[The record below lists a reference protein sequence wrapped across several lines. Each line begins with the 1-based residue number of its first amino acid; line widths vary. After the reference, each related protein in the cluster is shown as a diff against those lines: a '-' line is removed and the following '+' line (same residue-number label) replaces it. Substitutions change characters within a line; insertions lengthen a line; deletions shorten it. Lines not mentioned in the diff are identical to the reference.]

1 MLSADRRKVSSILTA
16 SLAVW
21 FLLVLAAGYAGV
33 FESGPSRP
41 PLAVLLAVAAPP
53 LIFGALYRASRRVRD
68 FVLAT
73 DLRLLTAIQSWR
85 VIGVMFLVFYAFGLL
100 PGVFAWPAG
109 AGDLAVG
116 LAAPFVLL
124 SMLRQSPTWRRR
136 VLWLNVAGLL
146 DFVGA
151 VGTGVL
157 VSNNAIGLAADGAAR
172 VSLGSL
178 PLSLI
183 PTFAVP
189 LWTIFHIVSLIQ
201 LARSAPAVSFSE
213 SAAASASI

>member
-124 SMLRQSPTWRRR
+124 SMLRQSPTWRLR

-189 LWTIFHIVSLIQ
+189 LWTIFHIVSLLQ
-201 LARSAPAVSFSE
+201 LARTAGTVSTREVALATPSF
-213 SAAASASI
+213 

>member
-1 MLSADRRKVSSILTA
+1 MLDTDRRNISSIVIAVLA
-16 SLAVW
+16 GSL
-21 FLLVLAAGYAGV
+21 LLVLGAGLAGF

-41 PLAVLLAVAAPP
+41 PLAVLVAVAGP
-53 LIFGALYRASRRVRD
+53 LLVFASTYRVSRRFRD
-68 FVLAT
+68 FVLAL
-73 DLRLLTAIQSWR
+73 DLGLVTAVQSWR
-85 VIGVMFLVFYAFGLL
+85 VIGVMFLAFYAFGLL
-100 PGVFAWPAG
+100 PGLFAWPAG
-109 AGDLAVG
+109 VGDAAVG

-124 SMLRQSPTWRRR
+124 AVVRRSPTWRRQ

-151 VGTGVL
+151 IGMGVL
-157 VSNNAIGLAADGAAR
+157 SSNNSLGIAADGAAR

-189 LWTIFHIVSLIQ
+189 LWTICHVVSLLQ
-201 LARSAPAVSFSE
+201 LARTAKTVSARQSVGAMR
-213 SAAASASI
+213 AI

>member
-1 MLSADRRKVSSILTA
+1 MLSADRRNVSSILTA
-16 SLAVW
+16 ILAVW
-21 FLLVLAAGYAGV
+21 FLLVLAAGYAGA

-41 PLAVLLAVAAPP
+41 PLAVLLAVVGPL
-53 LIFGALYRASRRVRD
+53 LIFAAAYRASRRVRD
-68 FVLAT
+68 LVLAI

-100 PGVFAWPAG
+100 PGLFAWPAG

-151 VGTGVL
+151 IGTGVL
-157 VSNNAIGLAADGAAR
+157 TSNNAIGLAADGAAR

-189 LWTIFHIVSLIQ
+189 LWTIFHIVSLLQ
-201 LARSAPAVSFSE
+201 LARTVGTVSTREAAFATPA
-213 SAAASASI
+213 I

>member
-1 MLSADRRKVSSILTA
+1 MLSADGRSVSSILTVI
-16 SLAVW
+16 LAAW
-21 FLLVLAAGYAGV
+21 FLVVVAAGFAGA

-41 PLAVLLAVAAPP
+41 PLAVLVAVAGPP
-53 LIFGALYRASRRVRD
+53 LIFGAAYRVSRRFRD
-68 FVLAT
+68 FALAI

-85 VIGVMFLVFYAFGLL
+85 VIGVMFLAFYAFGLL
-100 PGVFAWPAG
+100 PGLFAWPAG
-109 AGDLAVG
+109 VGDAAVG

-124 SMLRQSPTWRRR
+124 AMLRGSPTWRRQ
-136 VLWLNVAGLL
+136 VVWLNVAGLL
-146 DFVGA
+146 DFIGA

-157 VSNNAIGLAADGAAR
+157 SSNNSIGLVGDGAAR

-189 LWTIFHIVSLIQ
+189 LWTILHIVSLLQ
-201 LARSAPAVSFSE
+201 LARMAGTVSAREAVVATPA
-213 SAAASASI
+213 I

>member
-1 MLSADRRKVSSILTA
+1 MLSADRRNVSSILTA
-16 SLAVW
+16 ILAVW
-21 FLLVLAAGYAGV
+21 FLLVLGAGYAGA

-41 PLAVLLAVAAPP
+41 PLAVLLAVVGPL
-53 LIFGALYRASRRVRD
+53 LIFAAAYRASRRVRD
-68 FVLAT
+68 LVLAT

-100 PGVFAWPAG
+100 PGLFAWPAG

-189 LWTIFHIVSLIQ
+189 LWTIFHIVSLLQ
-201 LARSAPAVSFSE
+201 LARTAGTVSTREAVL
-213 SAAASASI
+213 ATPSI

>member
-1 MLSADRRKVSSILTA
+1 MLSTDRRKVSSILTA
-16 SLAVW
+16 ILAMW
-21 FLLVLAAGYAGV
+21 FLLVLAAGYAGA

-41 PLAVLLAVAAPP
+41 PLAVLLAVVGPL
-53 LIFGALYRASRRVRD
+53 LIFAAAYRASRRVHD
-68 FVLAT
+68 FVLAI
-73 DLRLLTAIQSWR
+73 DLRLLTAVQSWR
-85 VIGVMFLVFYAFGLL
+85 AIGVMFLVFYAFGLL
-100 PGVFAWPAG
+100 PGLFAWPAG

-124 SMLRQSPTWRRR
+124 SMLRQNPTWRRQ

-151 VGTGVL
+151 LGTGVL
-157 VSNNAIGLAADGAAR
+157 TSNNSIGLVAAGAAR

-189 LWTIFHIVSLIQ
+189 LWTIFHIVSLLQ
-201 LARSAPAVSFSE
+201 LARAGGAVSTRE
-213 SAAASASI
+213 AAFATPSI